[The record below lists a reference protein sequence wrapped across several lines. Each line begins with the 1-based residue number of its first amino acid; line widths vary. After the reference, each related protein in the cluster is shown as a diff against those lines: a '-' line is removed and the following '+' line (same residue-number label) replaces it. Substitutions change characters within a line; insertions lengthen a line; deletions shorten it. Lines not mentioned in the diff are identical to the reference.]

1 MEQFIAKFGDHIEG
15 IVSGFD
21 RLVFRG
27 TLRSLSPRRPQ
38 PGRPPIAMGMEQY
51 LWRNQ
56 ILFKDYSQHVKRISE
71 RVREASLQA
80 FHHQGV
86 PVQYLQSSQD
96 KKEEIARNLAR
107 KQGIEQGL
115 GLRSQH
121 SGAESVVRPP
131 RHAYGG
137 AGAALPS
144 ALSLSDPSGRA

>member
-1 MEQFIAKFGDHIEG
+1 
-15 IVSGFD
+15 
-21 RLVFRG
+21 
-27 TLRSLSPRRPQ
+27 
-38 PGRPPIAMGMEQY
+38 MEQY